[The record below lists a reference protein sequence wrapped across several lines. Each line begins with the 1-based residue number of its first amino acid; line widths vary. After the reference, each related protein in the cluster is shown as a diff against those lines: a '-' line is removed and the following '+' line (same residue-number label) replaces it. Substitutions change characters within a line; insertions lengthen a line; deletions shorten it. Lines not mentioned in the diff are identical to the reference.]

1 MQLFYGFLHRGEK
14 FGCGL
19 HEHGIFR
26 AAANFA
32 FPAVA
37 AFHGE
42 HIGARY
48 QPVFQKVFG
57 YGAGFVPVFHGGIAE
72 NFGHKVF
79 LCFWTGLLYHGFV
92 VLKSKRYG
100 MGKYTKIQNIMQ
112 DVKNGVPV
120 DLRIDNAQIA
130 DVFGGEFFSGSLCV
144 HQGIIAGYSPDMPAR
159 NVIDAQN
166 AYLLPTFFDAHV
178 HIESSMLSPEKF
190 AELVIPFGTGTVIA
204 DPHEIAN
211 VKGLD
216 GIRYMLE
223 SAGQSLL
230 DVKIMLPSC
239 VPALPF
245 EDAGAVLSARDLEEL
260 IREENVFGLGEMM
273 NVPGVLMQ
281 DENVLEKLALAY
293 NAGKMTDGHAP
304 LTAGADLDMY
314 ALAGVRSDHEC
325 TTPEEAADRIR
336 RGMYVLLR
344 EGSAAHDLVNLLPA
358 VNSRTIQNC
367 MFCTDDKQCADIMR
381 RGHINNSVR
390 LAVENG
396 VDPIDAVRMATINTA
411 RAYGIKEKGALVPGM
426 EASFMLVEDI
436 RECMPRAV
444 YIKGSLAA
452 ENGRF
457 VAAVKKE
464 YNAKL
469 EQLSHSVQDSMQTL
483 LPEHLDLAVPSGKAR
498 VIRVL
503 PHSLLT
509 SCEVMDIETDENGN
523 FDFSRNK
530 GLLKLA
536 VAERH
541 KKTGKLGL
549 GLLHGEYG
557 LQNGAIATSISHD
570 SHNIVAAGDNDADI
584 LFAMRE
590 VEKMGGGIAMVS
602 GKKVLAG
609 LALPIGGLMSK
620 DSPENVAKALDVLYE
635 TAKNHYRIW
644 DKADA
649 FMTLSFLAL
658 PVIPDLKLT
667 PQGLFNVTKFAF
679 TDIDAAKA

>member
-1 MQLFYGFLHRGEK
+1 M
-14 FGCGL
+14 
-19 HEHGIFR
+19 
-26 AAANFA
+26 
-32 FPAVA
+32 
-37 AFHGE
+37 
-42 HIGARY
+42 
-48 QPVFQKVFG
+48 
-57 YGAGFVPVFHGGIAE
+57 
-72 NFGHKVF
+72 
-79 LCFWTGLLYHGFV
+79 T
-92 VLKSKRYG
+92 
-100 MGKYTKIQNIMQ
+100 KYTKIQNIMQ
-112 DVKNGVPV
+112 DVKNGLPV
-120 DLRIDNAQIA
+120 DLRIDNARIA
-130 DVFGGEFFSGSLCV
+130 DVFGGEFFHGSLCV
-144 HQGIIAGYSPDMPAR
+144 HRGVIVGFSPKMTA
-159 NVIDAQN
+159 NAVVDAEN
-166 AYLLPTFFDAHV
+166 SYLLPTFFDAHV

-223 SAGQSLL
+223 SAKQSLL

-245 EDAGAVLSARDLEEL
+245 EDAGAVLSADDLEEL
-260 IREENVFGLGEMM
+260 IAEENVFGLGEMM

-281 DENVLEKLALAY
+281 DDSVLKKLALAY
-293 NAGKMTDGHAP
+293 NAGKMIDGHAP
-304 LTAGADLDMY
+304 QTAGDALDLY
-314 ALAGVRSDHEC
+314 ALAGVHSDHEC
-325 TTPEEAADRIR
+325 TTPEEAKDRIR

-358 VNSRTIQNC
+358 VDSRSIQNC
-367 MFCTDDKQCADIMR
+367 LFCTDDKQCADIMR

-396 VDPIDAVRMATINTA
+396 IDPIDAVRMATINTA
-411 RAYGIKEKGALVPGM
+411 RAYGIKEKGAIAPGM
-426 EASFMLVEDI
+426 EASFMLVRDM
-436 RECMPRAV
+436 RECTPYAV
-444 YIKGSLAA
+444 YIKGELAA
-452 ENGRF
+452 ENGRLLMQ
-457 VAAVKKE
+457 AKKE
-464 YNAKL
+464 YNARL
-469 EQLSHSVQDSMQTL
+469 EQLSHSVQESMQPQ
-483 LPEHLDLAVPSGKAR
+483 LPENLTLAVPSGKAR

-509 SCEVMDIETDENGN
+509 SCEVMDVNTDENGN
-523 FDFSRNK
+523 FVFDRNK
-530 GLLKLA
+530 GLLKLV

-541 KKTGKLGL
+541 KKTGKTGL

-557 LQNGAIATSISHD
+557 LRDGAIATSISHD

-584 LFAMRE
+584 LFAMKE

-602 GKKVLAG
+602 NGEVLAS

-620 DSPENVAKALDVLYE
+620 DSPENVAKALDILYD

-667 PQGLFNVTKFAF
+667 PQGLFNVAAFGF
-679 TDIDAAKA
+679 TDIDAKKA

>member
-1 MQLFYGFLHRGEK
+1 M
-14 FGCGL
+14 
-19 HEHGIFR
+19 
-26 AAANFA
+26 
-32 FPAVA
+32 
-37 AFHGE
+37 
-42 HIGARY
+42 
-48 QPVFQKVFG
+48 
-57 YGAGFVPVFHGGIAE
+57 
-72 NFGHKVF
+72 
-79 LCFWTGLLYHGFV
+79 T
-92 VLKSKRYG
+92 
-100 MGKYTKIQNIMQ
+100 KYTKIQNIMQ
-112 DVKNGVPV
+112 DVKNGLPV
-120 DLRIDNAQIA
+120 DLRIDNARIA
-130 DVFGGEFFSGSLCV
+130 DVFGGEFFHGSLCV
-144 HQGIIAGYSPDMPAR
+144 HSGVIVGFSPKMTA
-159 NVIDAQN
+159 NAVVDAEN
-166 AYLLPTFFDAHV
+166 SYLLPTFFDAHV

-223 SAGQSLL
+223 SAKQSLL

-245 EDAGAVLSARDLEEL
+245 EDAGAVLSADDLEEL
-260 IREENVFGLGEMM
+260 IAEENVFGLGEMM

-281 DENVLEKLALAY
+281 DDSVLKKLALAY
-293 NAGKMTDGHAP
+293 NAGKMIDGHAP
-304 LTAGADLDMY
+304 QTAGDALDLY

-325 TTPEEAADRIR
+325 TTPEEAKDRIR

-358 VNSRTIQNC
+358 VDSRSIQNC
-367 MFCTDDKQCADIMR
+367 LFCTDDKQCADIMR

-396 VDPIDAVRMATINTA
+396 IDPIDAVRMATINTA
-411 RAYGIKEKGALVPGM
+411 RAYGIKEKGAIAPGM
-426 EASFMLVEDI
+426 EASFMLVRDM
-436 RECMPRAV
+436 RECTPYAV
-444 YIKGSLAA
+444 YIKGELAA
-452 ENGRF
+452 ENGRLLMQ
-457 VAAVKKE
+457 AKKE
-464 YNAKL
+464 YNARL
-469 EQLSHSVQDSMQTL
+469 EQLSHSVQESMQPQ
-483 LPEHLDLAVPSGKAR
+483 LPENLTLAVPSGKAR

-509 SCEVMDIETDENGN
+509 SCEVMDVNTDENGN
-523 FDFSRNK
+523 FVFDSNK
-530 GLLKLA
+530 GLLKLV

-541 KKTGKLGL
+541 KKTGKTGL

-557 LQNGAIATSISHD
+557 LRDGAIATSISHD
-570 SHNIVAAGDNDADI
+570 SHNIVAAGDNDEDI
-584 LFAMRE
+584 LFAMKE

-602 GKKVLAG
+602 NGEVLAS

-620 DSPENVAKALDVLYE
+620 DSPENVAKALDILYD

-667 PQGLFNVTKFAF
+667 PQGLFNVAAFGF
-679 TDIDAAKA
+679 TDIDAKKA

>member
-1 MQLFYGFLHRGEK
+1 M
-14 FGCGL
+14 
-19 HEHGIFR
+19 
-26 AAANFA
+26 
-32 FPAVA
+32 
-37 AFHGE
+37 
-42 HIGARY
+42 
-48 QPVFQKVFG
+48 
-57 YGAGFVPVFHGGIAE
+57 
-72 NFGHKVF
+72 
-79 LCFWTGLLYHGFV
+79 T
-92 VLKSKRYG
+92 
-100 MGKYTKIQNIMQ
+100 KYTKIQNIMQ
-112 DVKNGVPV
+112 DVKNGLPI
-120 DLRIDNAQIA
+120 DLRIDNARIA
-130 DVFGGEFFSGSLCV
+130 DVFGGEFFHGSLCV
-144 HQGIIAGYSPDMPAR
+144 HRGVIVGFSPNMAA
-159 NVIDAQN
+159 NAVVDAEN
-166 AYLLPTFFDAHV
+166 AFLLPTFFDAHV

-223 SAGQSLL
+223 SAKQSLL

-260 IREENVFGLGEMM
+260 IAEENVFGLGEMM

-281 DENVLEKLALAY
+281 DESVLEKLALAY
-293 NAGKMTDGHAP
+293 NAGKMIDGHAP
-304 LTAGADLDMY
+304 QTAGDALDMY

-325 TTPEEAADRIR
+325 TTPEEAKDRIR

-358 VNSRTIQNC
+358 VDSRSIQNC
-367 MFCTDDKQCADIMR
+367 LFCTDDKQCADIMR

-396 VDPIDAVRMATINTA
+396 IDPIDAVRMATINTA
-411 RAYGIKEKGALVPGM
+411 RAYGIKEKGAIAPGM
-426 EASFMLVEDI
+426 EASFMLVRDM
-436 RECMPRAV
+436 RECTPYAV
-444 YIKGSLAA
+444 YIKGELAA
-452 ENGRF
+452 ENGRLL
-457 VAAVKKE
+457 VQAKKE

-469 EQLSHSVQDSMQTL
+469 EQLSHSVLESMQAL
-483 LPEHLDLAVPSGKAR
+483 LPENLTLAVPSGKAR

-509 SCEVMDIETDENGN
+509 SCEIMDVNTDENGN
-523 FDFSRNK
+523 FVFDRNK
-530 GLLKLA
+530 GLLKLV

-541 KKTGKLGL
+541 KKTGKTGL

-557 LQNGAIATSISHD
+557 LRNGAIATSISHD

-584 LFAMRE
+584 LFAMKE

-602 GKKVLAG
+602 SGKVLAS

-620 DSPENVAKALDVLYE
+620 DSPENVANALDVLYD

-667 PQGLFNVTKFAF
+667 PQGLFNVAAFGFA
-679 TDIDAAKA
+679 DIDAEKA